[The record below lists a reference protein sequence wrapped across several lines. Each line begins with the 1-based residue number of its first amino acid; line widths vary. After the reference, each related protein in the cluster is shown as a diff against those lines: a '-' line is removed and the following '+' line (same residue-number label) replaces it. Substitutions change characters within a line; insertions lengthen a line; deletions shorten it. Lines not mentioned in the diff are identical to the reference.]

1 MTLEMG
7 KTPQKR
13 GLSTETHDRGGSFCW
28 VLPAGLWGAC
38 PARFVSEI
46 MHEITP
52 SFKLNEA
59 IVAIV
64 FRDRFSEGQK
74 RGLPHGN
81 QAVTEFGS
89 HR

>member
-1 MTLEMG
+1 MI
-7 KTPQKR
+7 
-13 GLSTETHDRGGSFCW
+13 GGDHLGGFFR
-28 VLPAGLWGAC
+28 PDDGGAC
-38 PARFVSEI
+38 PARSVSEI
-46 MHEITP
+46 MHELAP
-52 SFKLNEA
+52 SFKLNGA

-64 FRDRFSEGQK
+64 FRDRFTVSQK